1 MEVIGMLS
9 SHPVRIA
16 KCGTVATSG
25 VQKASKLE
33 KGKEFPSPLSPA
45 RVIQPLQFNK
55 LCSSEEQ
62 RRMKRFSGFLGLI
75 VSCASLCADWRS
87 SCF

>member
-1 MEVIGMLS
+1 VKRKRKSTAQASAGQMEVIGMLS

-33 KGKEFPSPLSPA
+33 RGKEFPQPSIPSESDPA
-45 RVIQPLQFNK
+45 IAVQQA
-55 LCSSEEQ
+55 
-62 RRMKRFSGFLGLI
+62 M
-75 VSCASLCADWRS
+75 
-87 SCF
+87 